1 MYKDWLSRPTVR
13 LGYISLGS
21 VLKHNVWYAGN
32 ERVSYPSYDTMD
44 KCFRFVRFRRMH
56 LICLVVFC
64 LLLTLATLPT
74 SYSPSSFYYAKDSE
88 LQTFD
93 SIATVLKRDTVVT
106 DIKIKKCLKY
116 SSCDLSKQELASN
129 WQKIALP
136 LELYPNGGLVQSID
150 ILKQVHYVFV
160 KMSPLSKT
168 NMGLCDVKIVSN
180 IERDFTPNTED
191 ADKWVKTECESFSV
205 WKKRTFKASD
215 PKAEDQFLT
224 DELIRSVEVLYG
236 MDDLADGRP
245 NWELQPEPIL
255 AQEVSVLP
263 HLSLLKVSV
272 SRQAEVVKEYDNF
285 AAYRDNQVMLTSNSK
300 VKILQISDL
309 HLGPDTGKCASGVEG
324 EICHSDAATIQF
336 LETSL
341 NREKDPP
348 VDLVIIT
355 GDLIDSYRTKDFKST
370 ILKGLSLILERRI
383 PFVFT
388 FGELD
393 ENSPALDREKDV
405 KANLEGL
412 YLDRKIDP
420 NLKLSIL
427 SFISSLPMCYNVFT
441 TYSRNIHGLT
451 NNSIRIHRTS
461 GSSQNDIDVNKP
473 DVVISLLDSEN
484 HKIDASQMNHLYRY
498 NQEIKT
504 EQPFKLLFFHYPL
517 PNYRPRGSFKII
529 GSFNQKD
536 PLNVKTDTKFRDDIS
551 KMGYHVV
558 SVGHEHENDACI
570 LSERKINEKVVDD
583 LWLCYNSG
591 TGTSAQTFGG
601 KFDRKL
607 RVFEVDFGLM
617 RMLSWKR
624 SETTGE
630 AFDYQNIYQY
640 EAR

>member
-1 MYKDWLSRPTVR
+1 MP
-13 LGYISLGS
+13 
-21 VLKHNVWYAGN
+21 
-32 ERVSYPSYDTMD
+32 
-44 KCFRFVRFRRMH
+44 
-56 LICLVVFC
+56 LICLVVVLFC
-64 LLLTLATLPT
+64 LLLTLTTLPT
-74 SYSPSSFYYAKDSE
+74 SYSPTSFHYAKDSE

-93 SIATVLKRDTVVT
+93 SIAKVLRKDTVVT

-116 SSCDLSKQELASN
+116 SSCDLSKRELASN
-129 WQKIALP
+129 WQKVASP
-136 LELYPNGGLVQSID
+136 LELYQSGGLVQSID
-150 ILKQVHYVFV
+150 ILKQVHYVLV
-160 KMSPLSKT
+160 KLSPLSKT
-168 NMGLCDVKIVSN
+168 NMGLSDVRIVSN
-180 IERDFTPNTED
+180 IERDFTPNIED
-191 ADKWVKTECESFSV
+191 ADKWMKTEFDSFSV
-205 WKKRTFKASD
+205 WKKQSFKASN
-215 PKAEDQFLT
+215 PKAEDQFSE
-224 DELIRSVEVLYG
+224 DELIRSVDILYG
-236 MDDLADGRP
+236 MDDMADGRP
-245 NWELQPEPIL
+245 NWELQAEPIL

-285 AAYRDNQVMLTSNSK
+285 AAYRDNQVLLTSNSK

-309 HLGPDTGKCASGVEG
+309 HLGPDTGKCASGAEG
-324 EICHSDAATIQF
+324 MTCHSDAATIQF
-336 LETSL
+336 LEASL
-341 NREKDPP
+341 HRENDPP

-370 ILKGLSLILERRI
+370 ILKGLSPILERRI

-393 ENSPALDREKDV
+393 ENSPATDREKDV

-412 YLDRKIDP
+412 YVDHKIDP

-427 SFISSLPMCYNVFT
+427 SFISSLSLCYNVFT

-461 GSSQNDIDVNKP
+461 GSSQNEIDANKP

-484 HKIDASQMNHLYRY
+484 HKIDASQMNYLYRY
-498 NQEIKT
+498 NQDIKT

-517 PNYRPRGSFKII
+517 PNYRPQGSFKII

-536 PLNVKTDTKFRDDIS
+536 PLNVKTDTKFRDDIT

-570 LSERKINEKVVDD
+570 LSERKVNDKVVDD

-591 TGTSAQTFGG
+591 TGTSAQTLYGE
-601 KFDRKL
+601 FDRKL

-617 RMLSWKR
+617 RLLSWKR
-624 SETTGE
+624 SEATGE
-630 AFDYQNIYQY
+630 AFDYQNIYRYAAQ
-640 EAR
+640 